1 MLYLLFEFFHINI
14 LQYITLRAGIAFVTS
29 FLLVVYILPKFIDWL
44 KLKEASQP
52 IYDLAPNSHQI
63 KSTIPTMG
71 GTIFVGVSITVS
83 LFTMRL
89 DNLFAIG
96 AILTLMLFM
105 AIGIKDDYHKLKGK
119 SNQAGLTSKKKFTL
133 QAFSSI
139 IICMFLY
146 LNGFTTEL
154 YIPLYKHPLYAM
166 HFFAVIFWFIIFTAT
181 SNAVN
186 LTDGLDGLATVPS
199 IFSIATLSI
208 FAYLIGHAILSNY
221 LLLPNIKGVGEVVVI
236 ASALIGS
243 LIGFLWYNSH
253 PAEIFMGDSGSLA
266 LGGFIAYMAIITKNE
281 LLLILIGF
289 VFVLETISVI
299 LQVGSYKTR
308 KKRIF
313 KMAPIHHHFE
323 LKGWAE
329 NKIIVRFWIMAF
341 ISNILAII
349 TLKIR

>member
-1 MLYLLFEFFHINI
+1 MLYLLFELFNINI
-14 LQYITLRAGIAFVTS
+14 FQYITLRAGIAFVTS

-52 IYDLAPNSHQI
+52 IYDLAPNSHQT

-146 LNGFTTEL
+146 LNGFTT
-154 YIPLYKHPLYAM
+154 
-166 HFFAVIFWFIIFTAT
+166 
-181 SNAVN
+181 
-186 LTDGLDGLATVPS
+186 
-199 IFSIATLSI
+199 
-208 FAYLIGHAILSNY
+208 
-221 LLLPNIKGVGEVVVI
+221 
-236 ASALIGS
+236 
-243 LIGFLWYNSH
+243 
-253 PAEIFMGDSGSLA
+253 
-266 LGGFIAYMAIITKNE
+266 
-281 LLLILIGF
+281 
-289 VFVLETISVI
+289 
-299 LQVGSYKTR
+299 
-308 KKRIF
+308 
-313 KMAPIHHHFE
+313 
-323 LKGWAE
+323 
-329 NKIIVRFWIMAF
+329 
-341 ISNILAII
+341 
-349 TLKIR
+349 